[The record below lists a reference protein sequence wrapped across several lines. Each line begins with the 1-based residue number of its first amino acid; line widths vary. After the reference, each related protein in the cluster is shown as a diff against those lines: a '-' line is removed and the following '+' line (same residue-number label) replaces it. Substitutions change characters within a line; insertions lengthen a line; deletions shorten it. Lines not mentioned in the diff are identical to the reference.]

1 MWNPSIRDLET
12 IDDMAN
18 GRMAPARIASVLGI
32 ELQVFTAWNSRLAA
46 ARELDPDAVDRL
58 CNPPKPVAVPPIMR
72 IINPAIDRLA
82 GRPRSRRK
90 SFGLKLI
97 PGRIRPPSTRGPL
110 NQKRIVI
117 SPPPH
122 VSNFSVRFIDLVLQ
136 DRNGYPNVQV

>member
-58 CNPPKPVAVPPIMR
+58 CNPPKPVAVPPPEPQR
-72 IINPAIDRLA
+72 E
-82 GRPRSRRK
+82 S
-90 SFGLKLI
+90 
-97 PGRIRPPSTRGPL
+97 
-110 NQKRIVI
+110 RIVAERIFEEI
-117 SPPPH
+117 S
-122 VSNFSVRFIDLVLQ
+122 
-136 DRNGYPNVQV
+136 